1 MTESPFEIDVEK
13 LLSQILMIAAED
25 SQITDEENALLT
37 SITKGLK
44 EYEDLLKKHIE
55 DDKISIEEATKL
67 EQQLSDVVTNSIKVA
82 DEDKTISEDEQAII
96 LSVATVTELA
106 VSKQLDYLHKLLEE

>member
-13 LLSQILMIAAED
+13 LLGQILMIATED

-37 SITKGLK
+37 SITKDLK

-55 DDKISIEEATKL
+55 SDSISIEAATTLK
-67 EQQLSDVVTNSIKVA
+67 QQLSDVLTNSIKIA
-82 DEDKTISEDEQAII
+82 DVDKTISEDEQAII
-96 LSVATVTELA
+96 LSVATVAELA
-106 VSKQLDYLHKLLEE
+106 VSKQLDFLHALLEK

>member
-1 MTESPFEIDVEK
+1 MLIKYKRLYLEYVFSVMAESPFEIDVEK
-13 LLSQILMIAAED
+13 LLSQILMIATED

-55 DDKISIEEATKL
+55 E
-67 EQQLSDVVTNSIKVA
+67 
-82 DEDKTISEDEQAII
+82 
-96 LSVATVTELA
+96 
-106 VSKQLDYLHKLLEE
+106 